1 MMNAF
6 DKTLAARI
14 RAAANIAVLVLDDED
29 KAIPLAEALLAGG
42 VTAMELTLRTP
53 AALRAMERIADAFP
67 QMILGAGTVLRTE
80 QLQQARDAG
89 AAFAVSPGL
98 NPEIVEAAARIGL
111 PFAPGVMTPSEI
123 DRALA
128 LGCTLQ
134 KFFPAEPL
142 GGLKTLKAIAAPFLH
157 LGPSFIPLGG
167 LKPENTKDYLASPL
181 ISACGGSWMCTPA
194 LIAAS
199 DWSAVQANAALATR
213 LAKEARG

>member
-98 NPEIVEAAARIGL
+98 NPEIVEAAEIG
-111 PFAPGVMTPSEI
+111 
-123 DRALA
+123 RA
-128 LGCTLQ
+128 
-134 KFFPAEPL
+134 
-142 GGLKTLKAIAAPFLH
+142 H
-157 LGPSFIPLGG
+157 
-167 LKPENTKDYLASPL
+167 
-181 ISACGGSWMCTPA
+181 
-194 LIAAS
+194 
-199 DWSAVQANAALATR
+199 V
-213 LAKEARG
+213 